1 MRISKIFE
9 ILPLKQLTRI
19 NVYVQKHRQAFP
31 YLHRIL
37 QLSTVFTFSFT
48 HTQRIV
54 AEKSQKIPKIL
65 LMHNF
70 FALTNIRY
78 KNFDIGV

>member
-19 NVYVQKHRQAFP
+19 NVYVQKHRQA
-31 YLHRIL
+31 LHRIL

-70 FALTNIRY
+70 FVLTNIRY